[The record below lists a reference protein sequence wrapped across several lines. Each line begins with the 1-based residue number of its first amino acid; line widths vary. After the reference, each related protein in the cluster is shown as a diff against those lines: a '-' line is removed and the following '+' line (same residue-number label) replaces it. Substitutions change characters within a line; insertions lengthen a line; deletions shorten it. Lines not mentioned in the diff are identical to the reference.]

1 MARKLYKVKIEV
13 DLMVMADDNNQAIA
27 IGKKNAP
34 NEVVEYGTGEATIV
48 KSLSNVPDS
57 WKNVIPYGAEGTVQ
71 NKTCEDMFQGESTD
85 NMTEEELKH
94 ILELNKVSKK
104 VIEGK
109 EQSAVLPETRPDPKP
124 SRELDWQETQ
134 SGRPLPHLR
143 FNVPPKK
150 R

>member
-1 MARKLYKVKIEV
+1 MQRKLYKVKIEIE
-13 DLMVMADDNNQAIA
+13 LMVMADNNNQAIA

-34 NEVVEYGTGEATIV
+34 NEVAEYGIGEATIA
-48 KSLSNVPDS
+48 KSLSDVPDS
-57 WKNVIPYGAEGTVQ
+57 WKNAIPYGAEGTVQ
-71 NKTCEDMFQGESTD
+71 NKICKDMFQSESID

-104 VIEGK
+104 VIKGED
-109 EQSAVLPETRPDPKP
+109 QSTVLPETRPDPKP

-134 SGRPLPHLR
+134 SGRPLPCFR
-143 FNVPPKK
+143 FNVPLKK